1 MIKVGFISLGCPK
14 NLVDTEVMLKTLLK
28 EGFEITPEDIEA
40 DVVIINTCGF
50 IESAKQESIDAILDV
65 AWLKKHRNLKGIVVT
80 GCLAERYREEIF
92 KELPEVDALIG
103 VGSLDKIG
111 EAVKSAYDAHKSR
124 KKYSN
129 FGDKNTSALGG
140 ERLVT
145 TPEYFAYLKIAEGCD
160 NRCAYC
166 AIPDI
171 RGKFRSRTI
180 EDIVAE
186 AKDLEALGIKELCV
200 VAQDT
205 SRYGLDIYG
214 RYALADLVKAITNET
229 KIPWIRLMYCYPDK
243 ITDELCEQ
251 FKTNDRLVKYIDMPI
266 QHISD
271 SVLERMNR
279 HGGSEI
285 IKDAIARLRKACPEI
300 VIRTTVMVGFPGESE
315 EDVEKLCE
323 FIRETKFERLGA
335 FTFSPEEDTPAFDMD
350 GQIDEQIKQD
360 RYDLVMQEQMEVSLA
375 YNESKVGK
383 VVTVLVEGFDPCSDA
398 FFGRTYA
405 DAPEID
411 TKVYF
416 TADTRPLEGTFVK
429 VRVKEVLDY
438 DLVGKMV

>member
-1 MIKVGFISLGCPK
+1 MKKVGFMSLGCPK
-14 NLVDTEVMLKTLLK
+14 NLMDTEVMLKMLLK
-28 EGFEITPEDIEA
+28 DGFEITPEEIDA

-92 KELPEVDALIG
+92 KELPEVDAMIG
-103 VGSLDKIG
+103 VGSLDKIC
-111 EAVKSAYDAHKSR
+111 EAVNAAYAG
-124 KKYSN
+124 KKYSH
-129 FGDKNTSALGG
+129 FGDKNTSPLGG

-145 TPEYFAYLKIAEGCD
+145 TPEYTAYLKIAEGCD

-171 RGKFRSRTI
+171 RGRFRSRTI

-186 AKDLEALGIKELCV
+186 ARDLEALGIKELCL

-214 RYALADLVKAITNET
+214 KYALADLVKAVTEAT

-243 ITDELCEQ
+243 ITDELCEE

-271 SVLERMNR
+271 TVLERMNR
-279 HGGSEI
+279 HGGSDI
-285 IKDAIARLRKACPEI
+285 IKDAINRLRAACPEI
-300 VIRTTVMVGFPGESE
+300 VIRTTVMVGFPGETQD
-315 EDVEKLCE
+315 DVDELCE
-323 FIRETKFERLGA
+323 FIRDAKFERLGA
-335 FTFSPEEDTPAFDMD
+335 FTFSPEEGTPAYDMD
-350 GQIDEQIKQD
+350 GEVDEQDKQD
-360 RYDLVMQEQMEVSLA
+360 RYDLVMQEQMEVSLE

-398 FFGRTYA
+398 FYGRTYA

-416 TADTRPLEGTFVK
+416 TANTRPLEGTFVK
-429 VRVKEVLDY
+429 VRVKEVMDY
-438 DLVGKMV
+438 DLIGKMV

>member
-1 MIKVGFISLGCPK
+1 MKKVGFMSLGCPK
-14 NLVDTEVMLKTLLK
+14 NLMDTEVMLKMLLK
-28 EGFEITPEDIEA
+28 EGFQITPEEIEA

-92 KELPEVDALIG
+92 KEMPEVDAMIG
-103 VGSLDKIG
+103 VGSLDKIC
-111 EAVKSAYDAHKSR
+111 EAVKCAYEG
-124 KKYSN
+124 KKYSH

-145 TPEYFAYLKIAEGCD
+145 TPEYTAYLKIAEGCD

-171 RGKFRSRTI
+171 RGRFRSRTI
-180 EDIVAE
+180 EDVVAE
-186 AKDLEALGIKELCV
+186 AKDIEKLGIKELCL

-214 RYALADLVKAITNET
+214 RYALADLVKAVTEAT

-279 HGGSEI
+279 HGGSEV

-300 VIRTTVMVGFPGESE
+300 VIRTTVMVGFPGETE

-323 FIRETKFERLGA
+323 FIREAKFERLGA
-335 FTFSPEEDTPAFDMD
+335 FTFSPEEGTPAYDMQD
-350 GQIDEQIKQD
+350 QIDEQDKQD
-360 RYDLVMQEQMEVSLA
+360 RYDLVMQEQMEVSLE

-438 DLVGKMV
+438 DLIGKMV

>member
-1 MIKVGFISLGCPK
+1 MKKVGFMSLGCPK
-14 NLVDTEVMLKTLLK
+14 NLMDTEVMLKMLLK
-28 EGFEITPEDIEA
+28 EGFEITPEEIDADI
-40 DVVIINTCGF
+40 VIINTCGF
-50 IESAKQESIDAILDV
+50 IESAKQESIDAILDI

-92 KELPEVDALIG
+92 KEMPEVDAMIG
-103 VGSLDKIG
+103 VGSLDKIC
-111 EAVKSAYDAHKSR
+111 EAVNAAYAG
-124 KKYSN
+124 KKYSH
-129 FGDKNTSALGG
+129 FGDKNTSPLGG

-145 TPEYFAYLKIAEGCD
+145 TPEYTAYLKIAEGCD

-186 AKDLEALGIKELCV
+186 AKDLEALGIKELCL

-214 RYALADLVKAITNET
+214 RYALADLVKAVTEAT

-243 ITDELCEQ
+243 ITNELCEE

-271 SVLERMNR
+271 SVLARMNR
-279 HGGSEI
+279 HGGSEV
-285 IKDAIARLRKACPEI
+285 IKDAVARLRAACPEI
-300 VIRTTVMVGFPGESE
+300 VIRTTVMVGFPGETE
-315 EDVEKLCE
+315 KDVEKLCE
-323 FIRETKFERLGA
+323 FIRDAKFERLGA
-335 FTFSPEEDTPAFDMD
+335 FTFSPEEGTPAFDMD
-350 GQIDEQIKQD
+350 DQIDEQDKQD
-360 RYDLVMQEQMEVSLA
+360 RYDLVMQEQMEVSLE

-429 VRVKEVLDY
+429 VRVKEVMDY
-438 DLVGKMV
+438 DLIGKMV

>member
-1 MIKVGFISLGCPK
+1 MKKVGFMSLGCPK
-14 NLVDTEVMLKTLLK
+14 NLMDTEVMLKMLLK
-28 EGFEITPEDIEA
+28 DGFEITPEEIDA

-92 KELPEVDALIG
+92 KEMPEVDAMIG
-103 VGSLDKIG
+103 VGSLDKIC
-111 EAVKSAYDAHKSR
+111 EAVNAAYAG
-124 KKYSN
+124 KKYSH
-129 FGDKNTSALGG
+129 FGDKNTSPLGG

-145 TPEYFAYLKIAEGCD
+145 TPEFTAYLKIAEGCD

-186 AKDLEALGIKELCV
+186 ARDLEALGIKELCL

-214 RYALADLVKAITNET
+214 KYALAQLVKALTEAT

-243 ITDELCEQ
+243 ITDELCEE
-251 FKTNDRLVKYIDMPI
+251 FKNNDRLVKYIDMPI

-271 SVLERMNR
+271 TVLERMNR

-285 IKDAIARLRKACPEI
+285 IKDAIARLRAACPEI
-300 VIRTTVMVGFPGESE
+300 VIRTTVMVGFPGETQ
-315 EDVEKLCE
+315 EDVDELCE
-323 FIRETKFERLGA
+323 FIRDAKFERLGA
-335 FTFSPEEDTPAFDMD
+335 FTFSPEEGTPAYDMD
-350 GQIDEQIKQD
+350 GEVDEQDKQD
-360 RYDLVMQEQMEVSLA
+360 RYDLVMQEQMEVSLE

-398 FFGRTYA
+398 FYGRTYA

-429 VRVKEVLDY
+429 VRVKEVMDY
-438 DLVGKMV
+438 DLIGKMV

>member
-1 MIKVGFISLGCPK
+1 MKKVGFMSLGCPK
-14 NLVDTEVMLKTLLK
+14 NLMDTEVMLKMLLK
-28 EGFEITPEDIEA
+28 DGFEITPEEIDA

-92 KELPEVDALIG
+92 KELPEVDAMIG
-103 VGSLDKIG
+103 VGSLDKIC
-111 EAVKSAYDAHKSR
+111 EAVNAAYAG
-124 KKYSN
+124 KKYSH
-129 FGDKNTSALGG
+129 FGDKNTSPLGG

-145 TPEYFAYLKIAEGCD
+145 TPEYTAYLKIAEGCD

-186 AKDLEALGIKELCV
+186 ARDLEALGIKELCL

-214 RYALADLVKAITNET
+214 RYALADLVKAVTEAT

-243 ITDELCEQ
+243 ITNELCEE

-271 SVLERMNR
+271 TVLERMNR
-279 HGGSEI
+279 HGGSEV
-285 IKDAIARLRKACPEI
+285 IKDAIARLRAACPEI
-300 VIRTTVMVGFPGESE
+300 VIRTTVMVGFPGETEKEVE
-315 EDVEKLCE
+315 ELCE
-323 FIRETKFERLGA
+323 FIRDAKFERLGA
-335 FTFSPEEDTPAFDMD
+335 FTFSPEEGTPAYDMD
-350 GQIDEQIKQD
+350 GEVDEQDKQD
-360 RYDLVMQEQMEVSLA
+360 RYDLVMQEQMEVSLE

-429 VRVKEVLDY
+429 VRVKEVMDY
-438 DLVGKMV
+438 DLIGKMV

>member
-1 MIKVGFISLGCPK
+1 MKKVGFMSLGCPK
-14 NLVDTEVMLKTLLK
+14 NLMDTEVMLKMLLK
-28 EGFEITPEDIEA
+28 DGFEITPEEIDA

-92 KELPEVDALIG
+92 KELPEVDAMIG
-103 VGSLDKIG
+103 VGSLDKIC
-111 EAVKSAYDAHKSR
+111 EAVNAAYAG
-124 KKYSN
+124 KKYSH
-129 FGDKNTSALGG
+129 FGDKNTSPLGG

-145 TPEYFAYLKIAEGCD
+145 TPEYTAYLKIAEGCD

-171 RGKFRSRTI
+171 RGRFRSRTI

-186 AKDLEALGIKELCV
+186 ARDLEALGIKELCL

-214 RYALADLVKAITNET
+214 KYALAELVKAVTEAT

-243 ITDELCEQ
+243 ITNELCEE
-251 FKTNDRLVKYIDMPI
+251 FKNNDRLVKYIDMPI

-271 SVLERMNR
+271 TVLERMNR

-285 IKDAIARLRKACPEI
+285 IKDAVARLRAACPEI
-300 VIRTTVMVGFPGESE
+300 VIRTTVMVGFPGETK
-315 EDVEKLCE
+315 EDVDELCE
-323 FIRETKFERLGA
+323 FIREAKFERLGA
-335 FTFSPEEDTPAFDMD
+335 FTFSPEEGTPAYDMD
-350 GQIDEQIKQD
+350 GEVDEQDKQD
-360 RYDLVMQEQMEVSLA
+360 RYDLVMQEQMEVSLE

-398 FFGRTYA
+398 FYGRTYA

-429 VRVKEVLDY
+429 VRVKEVMDY
-438 DLVGKMV
+438 DLIGKMV

>member
-1 MIKVGFISLGCPK
+1 MKKVGFMSLGCPK
-14 NLVDTEVMLKTLLK
+14 NLMDTEVMLKMLLK
-28 EGFEITPEDIEA
+28 EGFEITPEEIDA

-50 IESAKQESIDAILDV
+50 IESAKQESIDAILDI

-92 KELPEVDALIG
+92 KEMPEVDAMIG
-103 VGSLDKIG
+103 VGSLDKIC
-111 EAVKSAYDAHKSR
+111 EAVNAAYAG
-124 KKYSN
+124 KKYSH
-129 FGDKNTSALGG
+129 FGDKNTSPLGG

-145 TPEYFAYLKIAEGCD
+145 TPEYTAYLKIAEGCD

-171 RGKFRSRTI
+171 RGKFRSSTI

-186 AKDLEALGIKELCV
+186 AKDLEALGIKELCL

-214 RYALADLVKAITNET
+214 RYALADLVKAVTEAT

-243 ITDELCEQ
+243 ITNELCEE

-271 SVLERMNR
+271 SVLARMNR
-279 HGGSEI
+279 HGGSEV
-285 IKDAIARLRKACPEI
+285 IKDAVARLRAACPEI
-300 VIRTTVMVGFPGESE
+300 VIRTTVMVGFPGETES
-315 EDVEKLCE
+315 DVEKLCE
-323 FIRETKFERLGA
+323 FIRDAKFERLGA
-335 FTFSPEEDTPAFDMD
+335 FTFSPEEGTPAFDMD
-350 GQIDEQIKQD
+350 DQIDEQDKQD
-360 RYDLVMQEQMEVSLA
+360 RYDLVMQEQMEVSLE

-429 VRVKEVLDY
+429 VRVKEVMDY
-438 DLVGKMV
+438 DLIGKMV

>member
-1 MIKVGFISLGCPK
+1 MKKVGFMSLGCPK
-14 NLVDTEVMLKTLLK
+14 NLMDTEVMLKMLLK
-28 EGFEITPEDIEA
+28 EGFEITPEEIDA

-50 IESAKQESIDAILDV
+50 IESAKQESIDAILDI

-92 KELPEVDALIG
+92 KEMPEVDAMIG
-103 VGSLDKIG
+103 VGSLDKIC
-111 EAVKSAYDAHKSR
+111 EAVNSAYEG
-124 KKYSN
+124 KKYSH
-129 FGDKNTSALGG
+129 FGDKNTSPLGG

-145 TPEYFAYLKIAEGCD
+145 TPEYTAYLKIAEGCD

-186 AKDLEALGIKELCV
+186 AKDLEALGIKELCL

-214 RYALADLVKAITNET
+214 RYALADLVKAVTEAT

-243 ITDELCEQ
+243 ITNELCEE

-271 SVLERMNR
+271 SVLARMNR
-279 HGGSEI
+279 HGGSEV
-285 IKDAIARLRKACPEI
+285 IKDAVARLRAACPEI
-300 VIRTTVMVGFPGESE
+300 VIRTTVMVGFPGETES
-315 EDVEKLCE
+315 DVEKLCE
-323 FIRETKFERLGA
+323 FIRDAKFERLGA
-335 FTFSPEEDTPAFDMD
+335 FTFSPEEGTPAFDMD
-350 GQIDEQIKQD
+350 DQIDEQDKQD
-360 RYDLVMQEQMEVSLA
+360 RYDLVMQEQMEVSLE

-429 VRVKEVLDY
+429 VRVKEVMDY
-438 DLVGKMV
+438 DLIGKMV

>member
-1 MIKVGFISLGCPK
+1 MKKVGFMSLGCPK
-14 NLVDTEVMLKTLLK
+14 NLMDTEVMLKMLLK
-28 EGFEITPEDIEA
+28 DGFEITPEEIDA

-92 KELPEVDALIG
+92 KEMPEVDAMIG
-103 VGSLDKIG
+103 VGSLDKIC
-111 EAVKSAYDAHKSR
+111 EAVNAAYAG
-124 KKYSN
+124 KKYSH
-129 FGDKNTSALGG
+129 FGDKNTSPLGG

-145 TPEYFAYLKIAEGCD
+145 TPEYTAYLKIAEGCD

-171 RGKFRSRTI
+171 RGRFRSRTI
-180 EDIVAE
+180 EDVVAE
-186 AKDLEALGIKELCV
+186 ARDLEALGIKELCL

-214 RYALADLVKAITNET
+214 KYALAELVKAVTEAT

-243 ITDELCEQ
+243 ITDELCEE
-251 FKTNDRLVKYIDMPI
+251 FKNNDRLVKYIDMPI

-271 SVLERMNR
+271 TVLERMNR

-285 IKDAIARLRKACPEI
+285 IKDAIARLRAACPEI
-300 VIRTTVMVGFPGESE
+300 VIRTTVMVGFPGETK
-315 EDVEKLCE
+315 EDVDELCR
-323 FIRETKFERLGA
+323 FIREAKFERLGA
-335 FTFSPEEDTPAFDMD
+335 FTFSPEEGTPAYDMD
-350 GQIDEQIKQD
+350 GEVDEQDKQD
-360 RYDLVMQEQMEVSLA
+360 RYDLVMQEQMEVSLE

-398 FFGRTYA
+398 FYGRTYA

-416 TADTRPLEGTFVK
+416 TADTRPLEGTFIK
-429 VRVKEVLDY
+429 VRVKEVMDY
-438 DLVGKMV
+438 DLIGKMV